1 MLILEQ
7 HITILGITQV
17 FQLLI
22 LERSHRSHGAAHIEE
37 SAFQPLA
44 GRHQGPGAQHD
55 PVLDHGAVHHHR
67 PDADQAEIAHRAAM
81 QHHFVAYGH
90 AIPDAQGK
98 SLRVGLAAM
107 GDMQNT
113 AILNIGL
120 LADRDEIDVAPQHAH
135 GPDRYIPPQGHVAHD
150 NGGFIDVHT
159 LTQPGRHVVKYPDCH
174 CYLHLFCLLPE
185 QRERKT
191 GAPCTKIHDTRL
203 HAGTIIHPLQDTSM
217 IVAVFIVLGLVIIAI
232 GYIILIYN
240 RLVNL
245 KHETAKAWS
254 NIDVLLKQRHDEL
267 PKLVETCKQY
277 MRHEKETLDAVMRA
291 RSSIFSAREQQDLRA
306 LGNAEGQLRQGLMQ
320 LFAAV
325 EAYPDLKANAAFRS
339 LEARITSLENA
350 ISDRREF
357 YNECVNTNNI
367 RLEEFPDLLIARFF
381 GFESFDL
388 LEFNAEET
396 ANVDLRDLFGA

>member
-1 MLILEQ
+1 
-7 HITILGITQV
+7 
-17 FQLLI
+17 
-22 LERSHRSHGAAHIEE
+22 
-37 SAFQPLA
+37 
-44 GRHQGPGAQHD
+44 
-55 PVLDHGAVHHHR
+55 
-67 PDADQAEIAHRAAM
+67 
-81 QHHFVAYGH
+81 
-90 AIPDAQGK
+90 
-98 SLRVGLAAM
+98 
-107 GDMQNT
+107 
-113 AILNIGL
+113 
-120 LADRDEIDVAPQHAH
+120 
-135 GPDRYIPPQGHVAHD
+135 
-150 NGGFIDVHT
+150 
-159 LTQPGRHVVKYPDCH
+159 
-174 CYLHLFCLLPE
+174 
-185 QRERKT
+185 
-191 GAPCTKIHDTRL
+191 
-203 HAGTIIHPLQDTSM
+203 M

>member
-1 MLILEQ
+1 
-7 HITILGITQV
+7 
-17 FQLLI
+17 
-22 LERSHRSHGAAHIEE
+22 
-37 SAFQPLA
+37 
-44 GRHQGPGAQHD
+44 
-55 PVLDHGAVHHHR
+55 
-67 PDADQAEIAHRAAM
+67 
-81 QHHFVAYGH
+81 
-90 AIPDAQGK
+90 
-98 SLRVGLAAM
+98 
-107 GDMQNT
+107 
-113 AILNIGL
+113 
-120 LADRDEIDVAPQHAH
+120 
-135 GPDRYIPPQGHVAHD
+135 
-150 NGGFIDVHT
+150 
-159 LTQPGRHVVKYPDCH
+159 
-174 CYLHLFCLLPE
+174 
-185 QRERKT
+185 
-191 GAPCTKIHDTRL
+191 
-203 HAGTIIHPLQDTSM
+203 M

-232 GYIILIYN
+232 GYLILIYN

-388 LEFNAEET
+388 LEFTAEET

>member
-1 MLILEQ
+1 
-7 HITILGITQV
+7 
-17 FQLLI
+17 
-22 LERSHRSHGAAHIEE
+22 
-37 SAFQPLA
+37 
-44 GRHQGPGAQHD
+44 
-55 PVLDHGAVHHHR
+55 
-67 PDADQAEIAHRAAM
+67 
-81 QHHFVAYGH
+81 
-90 AIPDAQGK
+90 
-98 SLRVGLAAM
+98 
-107 GDMQNT
+107 
-113 AILNIGL
+113 
-120 LADRDEIDVAPQHAH
+120 
-135 GPDRYIPPQGHVAHD
+135 
-150 NGGFIDVHT
+150 
-159 LTQPGRHVVKYPDCH
+159 
-174 CYLHLFCLLPE
+174 
-185 QRERKT
+185 
-191 GAPCTKIHDTRL
+191 
-203 HAGTIIHPLQDTSM
+203 M
-217 IVAVFIVLGLVIIAI
+217 IVVVFIVLGLVIIAI

-291 RSSIFSAREQQDLRA
+291 RSSLFSAREHQDLRA

-325 EAYPDLKANAAFRS
+325 EAYPDLKASAAFRS

-388 LEFNAEET
+388 LEFADEET

>member
-1 MLILEQ
+1 
-7 HITILGITQV
+7 
-17 FQLLI
+17 
-22 LERSHRSHGAAHIEE
+22 
-37 SAFQPLA
+37 
-44 GRHQGPGAQHD
+44 
-55 PVLDHGAVHHHR
+55 
-67 PDADQAEIAHRAAM
+67 
-81 QHHFVAYGH
+81 
-90 AIPDAQGK
+90 
-98 SLRVGLAAM
+98 
-107 GDMQNT
+107 
-113 AILNIGL
+113 
-120 LADRDEIDVAPQHAH
+120 
-135 GPDRYIPPQGHVAHD
+135 
-150 NGGFIDVHT
+150 
-159 LTQPGRHVVKYPDCH
+159 
-174 CYLHLFCLLPE
+174 
-185 QRERKT
+185 
-191 GAPCTKIHDTRL
+191 
-203 HAGTIIHPLQDTSM
+203 M

-232 GYIILIYN
+232 GYIILLYN

-325 EAYPDLKANAAFRS
+325 EAYPDLKSSAAFRS

-388 LEFNAEET
+388 LEFADEET